1 MSSRALILAAVMFLI
16 GGFAAIRAQ
25 AENLDAGKSPSQLFA
40 GTCSECHKSSRG
52 LLKRVPVASL
62 PGFLRQHYTTS
73 GQMASV
79 LSAYLISNGAADKRL
94 SGGQPRPGT
103 DAKPGAEPRQAAR
116 PDAGAS
122 SSPQAERMGRKRQ
135 ARPGE
140 APDGAKPADGQT
152 PVQAA
157 GERGPDGRK
166 SAARV
171 RRNRPGNEEL
181 PKTDAAKTD
190 AVKTDDTKTDAFKTD
205 AGKDEPAKGE
215 PARDDKPPTETAK
228 GESSRPEVNKPEA
241 TGPTGEGKSDAAK
254 IDAPE
259 ATKDDEPPALRADPV
274 PPVTAAPAAS
284 VAPPAAASSIAPEP
298 APASP
303 TPATS
308 SAPPS
313 VTASTPPAAP
323 TGPPVPPISQ

>member
-1 MSSRALILAAVMFLI
+1 MSSRALILAAVMFLV

-40 GTCSECHKSSRG
+40 STCSECHKSSRG
-52 LLKRVPVASL
+52 LLKRVPAASL
-62 PGFLRQHYTTS
+62 PGFLRQHYTTG

-94 SGGQPRPGT
+94 SSGQSKPGT
-103 DAKPGAEPRQAAR
+103 DTRPDAGPRQAAR

-122 SSPQAERMGRKRQ
+122 SSPQGERKGRQRL

-140 APDGAKPADGQT
+140 APDGAKPA
-152 PVQAA
+152 
-157 GERGPDGRK
+157 RL
-166 SAARV
+166 

-181 PKTDAAKTD
+181 PKTDAAK
-190 AVKTDDTKTDAFKTD
+190 
-205 AGKDEPAKGE
+205 DEPAKGE
-215 PARDDKPPTETAK
+215 PARDDQPPIDTAK
-228 GESSRPEVNKPEA
+228 GETGRPEVNKPEA
-241 TGPTGEGKSDAAK
+241 TGPAGEGRSDAAK

-259 ATKDDEPPALRADPV
+259 ATKGDESPASWADPV

-284 VAPPAAASSIAPEP
+284 AASPASSVAPEP

-303 TPATS
+303 APAPS

>member
-16 GGFAAIRAQ
+16 GGFAAVRAQ

-52 LLKRVPVASL
+52 LVKRVPAASL
-62 PGFLRQHYTTS
+62 PGFLRQHYTTG

-94 SGGQPRPGT
+94 SGGQPKPGT
-103 DAKPGAEPRQAAR
+103 DAKPDAGPRQAAR

-122 SSPQAERMGRKRQ
+122 SSPQAERKGRQRL

-152 PVQAA
+152 PAQAA

-166 SAARV
+166 SAARL
-171 RRNRPGNEEL
+171 RRGRPGSEEL

-190 AVKTDDTKTDAFKTD
+190 APKTD
-205 AGKDEPAKGE
+205 AGKDEPARGE
-215 PARDDKPPTETAK
+215 PARDDQPPTDTAK
-228 GESSRPEVNKPEA
+228 GETGRPEVNKPEP
-241 TGPTGEGKSDAAK
+241 TGPAGEGKSDAAK

-259 ATKDDEPPALRADPV
+259 ATKGDESPALRADPV

-284 VAPPAAASSIAPEP
+284 AAPPAAASSATPEP

-303 TPATS
+303 APATS
-308 SAPPS
+308 STPPS